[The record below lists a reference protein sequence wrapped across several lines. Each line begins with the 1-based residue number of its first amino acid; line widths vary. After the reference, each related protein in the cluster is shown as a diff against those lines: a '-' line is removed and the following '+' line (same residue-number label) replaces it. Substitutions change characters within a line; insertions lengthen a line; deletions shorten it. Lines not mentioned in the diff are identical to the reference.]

1 MIKLD
6 PNRGRLEKNNK
17 WGANKLGCKR
27 MLNEAV
33 LKCAAVSQRNAGREG
48 GRERENEEMAFNA
61 RLPVW
66 MGTDPRG

>member
-1 MIKLD
+1 
-6 PNRGRLEKNNK
+6 
-17 WGANKLGCKR
+17 

-33 LKCAAVSQRNAGREG
+33 LKRAAVSQRNARREG
-48 GRERENEEMAFNA
+48 RKREMKKWQCFNA